1 MIFDSKT
8 IRLGDGRPAT
18 LRSAEPSEADEMLK
32 WLRRTAGETEFI
44 IFYPEECDMP
54 VEVEAGFIERLNGSP
69 NEMMIVCYVDGEMA
83 GNCQLALNSA
93 IKTRHRGSV
102 SIGIAEKFWG
112 LGIGTAMFTELIGAA
127 RERGVT
133 QLELDYIDGNE
144 RAAALYRK
152 MGFEQY
158 GRKPNGA
165 RLRDGSMRDYILM
178 VKYL

>member
-1 MIFDSKT
+1 MLFKSREIT
-8 IRLGDGRPAT
+8 LRDGRTAV
-18 LRSAEPSEADEMLK
+18 LRSAEPSEAAEMLA
-32 WLRRTAGETEFI
+32 WLKRTAGETEFI

-54 VEVEAGFIERLNGSP
+54 VENEAGFISHLNSSP

-93 IKTRHRGSV
+93 MKTRHRASV
-102 SIGIAEKFWG
+102 SIAIAEKFWG
-112 LGIGTAMFTELIGAA
+112 LGIGTAMFTELTDAA

-133 QLELDYIDGNE
+133 QIELDYIDGNE

-152 MGFEQY
+152 MGFTEY

-178 VKYL
+178 IKYL